1 MAETR
6 KQYLAA
12 GFKTI
17 HHAAIHDST
26 RCTNDHAIHK
36 AYHYHASRVYF
47 YHTVRSRSSAIQ
59 PRKRRPTQH
68 QFPGNQVNFHNA
80 FLHYKDG
87 K

>member
-26 RCTNDHAIHK
+26 RCTNRHAIHK

-47 YHTVRSRSSAIQ
+47 YHTV
-59 PRKRRPTQH
+59 
-68 QFPGNQVNFHNA
+68 
-80 FLHYKDG
+80 
-87 K
+87 